1 MAGPGAVSTIKH
13 AGHSYSTASRDIS
26 TTYKMDNGWS
36 AVKAQATF
44 WESGDYVIDLRV
56 ENFSVPDSSL
66 ITSAV
71 DLMLMYR

>member
-1 MAGPGAVSTIKH
+1 
-13 AGHSYSTASRDIS
+13 
-26 TTYKMDNGWS
+26 MDNGWS